1 MKRTL
6 SILALAALAAT
17 AACGDKENGDG
28 DSTATHQDSSVVAGQ
43 DTIQQPVAVPT
54 QDTVV
59 QTTTTTTE
67 TDTVQGQAG
76 DTTVRDTTKR

>member
-6 SILALAALAAT
+6 SILALAALAVT
-17 AACGDKENGDG
+17 AACGGENGGD
-28 DSTATHQDSSVVAGQ
+28 DSTATQTDTSVVTGQ
-43 DTIQQPVAVPT
+43 DTMQQPVTVPT

-76 DTTVRDTTKR
+76 DTTTR

>member
-17 AACGDKENGDG
+17 AACGGDNADG
-28 DSTATHQDSSVVAGQ
+28 DDSTATQTDTSVVAGT
-43 DTIQQPVAVPT
+43 DTMQQPVAVPT
-54 QDTVV
+54 QDTLV

-76 DTTVRDTTKR
+76 DTAAGDTTKR